1 MKKNCDGSTSLRY
14 IILRGNTEIVKTSSK
29 KMTAYVTNLEH
40 RPLYISNCH
49 VKSSS
54 RSNLKK
60 VAHVLSSCLFKAV
73 ITFPNDKEKVA
84 ALGNTKIVTRRG
96 MNALRIS
103 LSSEKF
109 DAFGSYA
116 NNATSFDDLKN
127 GNYDDTTI
135 LFWEDDFDDDYIG
148 DFFNRGRFQG
158 QVIRNRDFSNQ
169 NLSNE
174 NFSGSDLTGSNFT
187 NANLTN
193 ANFRG
198 SDLRGSN
205 FTNAILTNANFRG
218 SNIRREDVINIA
230 ADITGARF

>member
-1 MKKNCDGSTSLRY
+1 MKKNCDGSTSLQY

-40 RPLYISNCH
+40 RPLYISNGH

-116 NNATSFDDLKN
+116 NKATSFDDLKN
-127 GNYDDTTI
+127 GNYDDMTI

-193 ANFRG
+193 ANFRE